1 MANIVLRRNVS
12 LLFDELGIS
21 GKIVSLQSE
30 LHHLKIFLDG
40 FLFLQT
46 IRQIKK
52 IVVMKKR
59 MHQLILTS
67 MLFFIAFNS
76 HAANTNRNDDE
87 TMKAKIAAMT
97 EQQKE
102 ARYEEIKARVEE
114 IKNMDKSTLTKAE
127 RKDLKTEL
135 RGMQKEAKA
144 LGRGGIY
151 ISLAGIIIIILVLI
165 LIL

>member
-1 MANIVLRRNVS
+1 
-12 LLFDELGIS
+12 
-21 GKIVSLQSE
+21 
-30 LHHLKIFLDG
+30 
-40 FLFLQT
+40 
-46 IRQIKK
+46 
-52 IVVMKKR
+52 

-67 MLFFIAFNS
+67 MLFLIAFNS
-76 HAANTNRNDDE
+76 HAANSTDKKDDE

-102 ARYEEIKARVEE
+102 ARYEEIKARIEE

-127 RKDLKTEL
+127 RKDFKNEL

-144 LGRGGIY
+144 LGRGGVY